1 MKSSSAQRHHRW
13 IQAGPGMPCQRYAAS
28 YETAGNDDQKD
39 VWLQVSPS
47 WLFVLPGNLLA
58 QAPVADWPEAEGEVS
73 NMSDSRDL
81 PFALGAQ
88 PRIGH
93 CKLFCNL
100 KSI

>member
-1 MKSSSAQRHHRW
+1 MKSSSAQRQHRW

-28 YETAGNDDQKD
+28 YETAGNDDQK
-39 VWLQVSPS
+39 VVASSFTIVAVRSARKSPGAGAS
-47 WLFVLPGNLLA
+47 GRLA
-58 QAPVADWPEAEGEVS
+58 R
-73 NMSDSRDL
+73 SRRQGVKYVRQQR
-81 PFALGAQ
+81 PAFALGAQ